1 MRFIK
6 KDSVLRCD
14 TTIFS
19 TNYKGFYLSTTRVHE
34 VKEASV
40 GPADMKWDAYVNNKL
55 SFLFNRQ
62 KQKLDQI
69 YMDMIANDCKLNR
82 EILRVKIGFS
92 TVNIDSVI
100 PLLPLQPGQFG
111 RNVGEVM
118 YVYQCTQVDVE
129 MQPMRDKCYKE
140 LPVWHNNATRF
151 LQPVTR
157 LILPVEFVPIN
168 MTCSNVLQLIYRDIN
183 RRWIRFPE
191 KTKTPEPLKF
201 SLMELANHVRFKPVE
216 VEAGGIYSEKD
227 IQKAREYILFPVT
240 RAQILSD
247 MVNVA
252 MQHNVL
258 GSRPN

>member
-1 MRFIK
+1 
-6 KDSVLRCD
+6 
-14 TTIFS
+14 
-19 TNYKGFYLSTTRVHE
+19 
-34 VKEASV
+34 
-40 GPADMKWDAYVNNKL
+40 MKWEAYVNNKL

-62 KQKLDQI
+62 EQKLEQI
-69 YMDMIANDCKLNR
+69 YMEMIANDCKLNR

-157 LILPVEFVPIN
+157 LILPIEFVPIN
-168 MTCSNVLQLIYRDIN
+168 MTCSNVLQPIYRDIN
-183 RRWIRFPE
+183 GRWIRFPE
-191 KTKTPEPLKF
+191 KTEAPEPLKF
-201 SLMELANHVRFKPVE
+201 SLMELANHVKFKAVE

-227 IQKAREYILFPVT
+227 IQKAREHILFPVT

-247 MVNVA
+247 MVSVA
-252 MQHNVL
+252 MQHYVP
-258 GSRPN
+258 GGRPNYESLLSPDHFQRATKNMMKRMWGTREG